1 MELDKLKEL
10 ILSKLF
16 FILGAL
22 LILIGYTLAEK
33 LKDNSIILSIN
44 NIPFKFTFKK
54 VMLISI
60 EELKEKQRKKII
72 RKVIYLKKKFKH
84 KKKYFITITFRT
96 FEDYIK
102 FDREDRKRLMNNL
115 IKNYG
120 LRVAFSVVEPQKRG
134 VPHIHLLVWM
144 PKKIFIDNQFKRIY
158 RSLGMT
164 NIVKVRNKYIIYYL
178 LKYMLKENE
187 KEVIKYKNK
196 QRFYS
201 FYYKNKRKN
210 KE

>member
-1 MELDKLKEL
+1 
-10 ILSKLF
+10 
-16 FILGAL
+16 
-22 LILIGYTLAEK
+22 
-33 LKDNSIILSIN
+33 
-44 NIPFKFTFKK
+44 
-54 VMLISI
+54 
-60 EELKEKQRKKII
+60 
-72 RKVIYLKKKFKH
+72 
-84 KKKYFITITFRT
+84 
-96 FEDYIK
+96 
-102 FDREDRKRLMNNL
+102 MNNL

>member
-60 EELKEKQRKKII
+60 EELKEKQRKK
-72 RKVIYLKKKFKH
+72 
-84 KKKYFITITFRT
+84 
-96 FEDYIK
+96 
-102 FDREDRKRLMNNL
+102 
-115 IKNYG
+115 NY
-120 LRVAFSVVEPQKRG
+120 
-134 VPHIHLLVWM
+134 
-144 PKKIFIDNQFKRIY
+144 
-158 RSLGMT
+158 
-164 NIVKVRNKYIIYYL
+164 
-178 LKYMLKENE
+178 
-187 KEVIKYKNK
+187 
-196 QRFYS
+196 
-201 FYYKNKRKN
+201 
-210 KE
+210 